1 MTVILENG
9 LGAGLEV
16 WHTVQLKVEDFS
28 RVRSYDR
35 AGAGRSGQPLMP
47 GQRLQWHLDIP
58 LIVLE
63 HKRLVGALRTEAD
76 RLAVDWHNLQADLAA
91 RSKYGKL
98 VEVDSGHFMAGEKP
112 EAIVEAIREVMR

>member
-1 MTVILENG
+1 MVNTGDHRLFVRCTGEPSEMTVILENG

-47 GQRLQWHLDIP
+47 GQRLQ
-58 LIVLE
+58 
-63 HKRLVGALRTEAD
+63 
-76 RLAVDWHNLQADLAA
+76 
-91 RSKYGKL
+91 
-98 VEVDSGHFMAGEKP
+98 
-112 EAIVEAIREVMR
+112 